1 MNITERQLAAIVTR
15 AVEDALERAK
25 ALEKPR
31 ARPKPRKVYE
41 EVTYGGGCH
50 VFRGGGCGS

>member
-1 MNITERQLAAIVTR
+1 MNITERQLAAIVER
-15 AVEDALERAK
+15 AVEEALLRAR

-41 EVTYGGGCH
+41 EASYGGGCH
-50 VFRGGGCGS
+50 VFRGCGG